1 MRCLSNFENI
11 LLSGSFDC
19 DARTFDLATKEVLAV
34 MHGHRHP
41 IAAVKLMCERAA
53 TEREHRALTVDEQGE
68 FRLWNIYVRERA
80 SEALKVPVLQTF
92 HMQNP
97 EVPLCNFRWMCMPE
111 NGQRCVAEYNDFYA
125 CSTKLMHFVPG
136 NNADTPYNL
145 R

>member
-1 MRCLSNFENI
+1 
-11 LLSGSFDC
+11 
-19 DARTFDLATKEVLAV
+19 

-97 EVPLCNFRWMCMPE
+97 EVPLCNFRWIGMPE
-111 NGQRCVAEYNDFYA
+111 NGERCVAEYNDFFA
-125 CSTKLMHFVPG
+125 CSTKLMHFLPG
-136 NNADTPYNL
+136 NNTVNMFNTRDSQYLHPYAQISTLIYLMNIFTL
-145 R
+145 L